1 MKEDF
6 KLTWAKF
13 SSTAKVP
20 TKRLEDAGEYLW

>member
-13 SSTAKVP
+13 SSMAKVP
-20 TKRLEDAGEYLW
+20 TKRVEDGGYYDK